1 MRVLIHLSNPVRAF
15 QPSAEQLGSLARR
28 LSEDQTSEHH
38 ASEHHASEQHVAR
51 HELVVAASDA
61 ELLTELP
68 LADAVVVWSFR
79 QEWYARAP
87 RLRHL
92 FTPSAGQEPFAL
104 DPSGRVQRHFGRF
117 HGAIMAE
124 SLLAMIT
131 FMNRRMGAALA
142 AQAEG
147 RWDRTP
153 YSECRRLHGQTVLI
167 IGFGA
172 IGERC
177 GRLLSS
183 LGMVVH
189 GLRRE
194 PSPPSL
200 VAHRLFTPE
209 QRVEAVRHADH
220 IVCVLPGDTGTD
232 QFVDAELLSH
242 LSPRACVYNL
252 GRGNAIDAE
261 ALARALS
268 QGQIAGAFL
277 DVQPEEPLPAASP
290 LWTTPNLYL
299 TPHSSAIGVEYLD
312 LYFEELASELGRLP

>member
-15 QPSAEQLGSLARR
+15 QPTAEQLVSLARR
-28 LSEDQTSEHH
+28 LFELE
-38 ASEHHASEQHVAR
+38 ASTRHGAR
-51 HELVVAASDA
+51 HELAVVSSDA
-61 ELLTELP
+61 ELLAELP
-68 LADAVVVWSFR
+68 LADAVVVWRFPE
-79 QEWYARAP
+79 EWYALAP

-92 FTPSAGQEPFAL
+92 FTPSAGQEPFAI

-131 FMNRRMGAALA
+131 FMNRRMGSALA
-142 AQAEG
+142 AQAER

-172 IGERC
+172 IGEGC

-194 PSPPSL
+194 LSPPSV

-209 QRVEAVRHADH
+209 QRLEAVRHADH
-220 IVCVLPGDTGTD
+220 IACILPGNTGSD
-232 QFVDAELLSH
+232 RFVDAEMLSH
-242 LSPRACVYNL
+242 VLPSACVYNL

-268 QGQIAGAFL
+268 QGHVAGAFL
-277 DVQPEEPLPAASP
+277 DVQPEEPLPASSP

-299 TPHSSAIGVEYLD
+299 TPHSSAISVEYLD
-312 LYFEELASELGRLP
+312 LYFEELAGELGRLS